1 MTMGWVIGVLAVLA
15 AAAGFSRFAGPDIAR
30 YMRMRKM

>member
-1 MTMGWVIGVLAVLA
+1 MGWVIGIIIGGIIA
-15 AAAGFSRFAGPDIAR
+15 ALGIINAPDIKR